1 MAEAVPAVFPCPAV
15 SWQYWGL
22 YVHDKYSSV
31 QPLLPGGHRECSWWH
46 QASCMLKTAI
56 AEAQEGMCCQV
67 FFLFHAMNKMPA
79 AEIKLILL
87 CEWELGVHSLW
98 SCSFCRALK
107 SDTRSWGTLS
117 LHTPAL
123 DTGVPLNTLNI
134 SSEYPESLSTSL
146 LVMVMPLSAP
156 RRWGSEKSAESWP
169 FSVLR
174 CTEKGSAYWLYH
186 PSVVLL
192 TRDISANNKS
202 RSLAC
207 QNPLFTTSSFK
218 KNRIILDPFLK
229 IPLPEGEL
237 AFSVFRN
244 VQQMRLILCRF
255 SYDQKKTQKAIHYF
269 CLLWKSRTVISD
281 SCMSSC

>member
-1 MAEAVPAVFPCPAV
+1 MKLKKKKCSTWTKKKNKKNCNTLLGKIWQVLPVLYFRWLRQCQQYSPVLLCPGSTGGCMSMTNA
-15 SWQYWGL
+15 
-22 YVHDKYSSV
+22 
-31 QPLLPGGHRECSWWH
+31 PLCSHCCQGGHRECSWWH

-107 SDTRSWGTLS
+107 SDSRSWGTLS

-134 SSEYPESLSTSL
+134 SSEYPESLLTSL

-169 FSVLR
+169 FSVIR

-207 QNPLFTTSSFK
+207 QNPLFTTSSF
-218 KNRIILDPFLK
+218 
-229 IPLPEGEL
+229 
-237 AFSVFRN
+237 
-244 VQQMRLILCRF
+244 
-255 SYDQKKTQKAIHYF
+255 
-269 CLLWKSRTVISD
+269 
-281 SCMSSC
+281 